1 MIGYIQPK
9 SLWYAQPPFFEKP
22 GVSFPKVIPDILLSL
37 SLRRKEKTLQILFFN
52 HGGGMGKWEFAGLLY
67 LFGSLVVSA
76 KLTDLA
82 EKPDWKR
89 LDRFQK
95 SITKQEFITKLNEVY
110 CPRESWWVP
119 WIEIKEDRVRI
130 CKKAGSDEWY
140 DLHFSE
146 SNKSAGKFPKSFQIS
161 GSKILLDPG
170 HIGGQFSEMEGRH
183 FAIGDD
189 EPVKEGDL
197 ALDVALLVK
206 SELEIKG
213 AVVKLTREENQP
225 VSKSRPKDFDDLA
238 RTWFNKMEWLQ
249 KLPEEEKSKR
259 IKKRKELYFY
269 RVSEIMAR
277 SQIVK
282 KMKPD
287 LVLCIHL
294 NAAPWPNPD
303 ERSLVSRND
312 YHVLVNGCYMG
323 GEIAYDN
330 QRFEMIW
337 RLVNR
342 WDVRERFIAEHISK
356 AFGQKTGL
364 PAFAYKGPNALKVG
378 EVEGVWARNLLA
390 NRIYEGPVI
399 FLEPYI
405 ANSETVYQRIRLGDY
420 DGQKKIGQ
428 KKETSLVRE
437 YAESVV
443 FGLEQASNK
452 K

>member
-1 MIGYIQPK
+1 
-9 SLWYAQPPFFEKP
+9 
-22 GVSFPKVIPDILLSL
+22 
-37 SLRRKEKTLQILFFN
+37 
-52 HGGGMGKWEFAGLLY
+52 MGKWEFAGLLY

-82 EKPDWKR
+82 ETPDWKR
-89 LDRFQK
+89 LDRFQE
-95 SITKQEFITKLNEVY
+95 SITKYEFLKQLNEVY

-119 WIEIKEDRVRI
+119 WIDIEEDRVRI

-146 SNKSAGKFPKSFQIS
+146 SNKSAEKFPKSFQIS

-170 HIGGQFSEMEGRH
+170 HIGGEFSEMEGRH

-197 ALDVALLVK
+197 ALSVALLVK

-213 AVVKLTREENQP
+213 AIVKLTRKESQP
-225 VSKSRPKDFDDLA
+225 VTNSRPNDFRELA
-238 RTWFNKMEWLQ
+238 ETWFNKMEWLQ

-294 NAAPWPNPD
+294 NAAPWPDPD

-337 RLVNR
+337 RLLHR
-342 WDVRERFIAEHISK
+342 WSDMERLISENMAQ
-356 AFGQKTGL
+356 AFAQKTGL
-364 PAFAYKGPNALKVG
+364 PAFAYKGPNALKIG

-390 NRIYEGPVI
+390 NRIYESPVI

-405 ANSETVYQRIRLGDY
+405 ANSEAVYQWIQKGDF
-420 DGQKKIGQ
+420 DGQKKIGNQ
-428 KKETSLVRE
+428 MKTSLIRE
-437 YAESVV
+437 YVEAVV
-443 FGLEQASNK
+443 LGLEKASNK